1 MTAPQIP
8 LTDDQSRNLLIDIYL
23 RGMEHGA
30 STTAHLIWQGAPV
43 PQSQF
48 ECSRVGHELMHA
60 AADDP
65 LVRMQLEQALC
76 ALLGLP
82 NSAVSVVTGGK

>member
-43 PQSQF
+43 PQSRF
-48 ECSRVGHELMHA
+48 ECSRAM
-60 AADDP
+60 
-65 LVRMQLEQALC
+65 
-76 ALLGLP
+76 
-82 NSAVSVVTGGK
+82 S

>member
-8 LTDDQSRNLLIDIYL
+8 LTDDQSRNLLIGL
-23 RGMEHGA
+23 EHGA

-48 ECSRVGHELMHA
+48 DCSRAGHELMRA

-65 LVRMQLEQALC
+65 LVRESIMNNIRQMVA
-76 ALLGLP
+76 ATA
-82 NSAVSVVTGGK
+82 SAITSEG

>member
-23 RGMEHGA
+23 RGIEHGA

-48 ECSRVGHELMHA
+48 ECSQVGHELMHA

-65 LVRMQLEQALC
+65 LVRESIMNNIRQMVA
-76 ALLGLP
+76 ATA
-82 NSAVSVVTGGK
+82 SAITSEG